1 MNIVYIST
9 IGALRNK
16 WFGAVLPDYHLSL
29 PAIESNDVYV
39 EIFQ

>member
-1 MNIVYIST
+1 M
-9 IGALRNK
+9 IGTFMNK